1 MRFKKY
7 ISLGLILSFSFL
19 LYGCTDNSK
28 PLNLEK
34 KEETIEDNI
43 IDRNNKLT
51 ISAVGDVMLHTAQLN
66 AQKQDDN
73 SYNFE
78 NNFRLIKKYIENS
91 DLSIANLETTINP
104 NKKISSYPSFNSP
117 SAILD
122 TLKNTGF
129 DVISTIN
136 NHSLDTGQA
145 GVSSTINE
153 IKNRGLDYV
162 GTQLDENEKN
172 YITNEINGIK
182 MGISSFSYADE
193 TTYNSFLNGIPSG
206 KSKNLLNT
214 IDNNNVMNA
223 FNKIKQEIDL
233 MKGENCDLIILNIH
247 WGKEYIQT
255 PSWYQ
260 KELASL
266 LINEGVDIIFGSH
279 PHVVQPAEEI
289 TSADGSHT
297 GVVFY
302 SLGNIISNQ
311 QEEEMGFNMSEN
323 GLLPIVD
330 LEKVDNDVKITNVQY
345 IPTWVSRKTI
355 NGPKKYEYTIIPLIG
370 DLQELA
376 TKENLNVDDLITS
389 FNNTT
394 TIVNNPNIRVYNKEN
409 LPVK

>member
-28 PLNLEK
+28 PSNIAK
-34 KEETIEDNI
+34 KEETIEENI

-78 NNFRLIKKYIENS
+78 NNFRLIKEYIENS
-91 DLSIANLETTINP
+91 DLSIANLETTINS

-122 TLKNTGF
+122 TLKSTGF

-247 WGKEYIQT
+247 WGKEYMQT

-260 KELASL
+260 KELARL

-330 LEKVDNDVKITNVQY
+330 LEKVGNDVKITNVQY

-355 NGPKKYEYTIIPLIG
+355 DGPKKYEYTIVPLIG

-389 FNNTT
+389 FDNTT
-394 TIVNNPNIRVYNKEN
+394 TIVNDPNIRVYNKEN